1 MTSPARQKKGAFA
14 LQPSLARLVAA
25 KRFLARIVLL
35 AEQVLPLLVPALSVV
50 AIYLSVSWFGFFRIV
65 PDWLRILVLT
75 VFAAG
80 FLVSLLPF
88 RNLRWP
94 RVVDADRM
102 LEERNGLPHQPVMV
116 QEDEPAFDTPFSRAM
131 RVWCSRHRA
140 REKGVSKA
148 GSSSWT
154 MTG

>member
-65 PDWLRILVLT
+65 PDWLRIL
-75 VFAAG
+75 
-80 FLVSLLPF
+80 S
-88 RNLRWP
+88 
-94 RVVDADRM
+94 
-102 LEERNGLPHQPVMV
+102 
-116 QEDEPAFDTPFSRAM
+116 
-131 RVWCSRHRA
+131 
-140 REKGVSKA
+140 
-148 GSSSWT
+148 
-154 MTG
+154 